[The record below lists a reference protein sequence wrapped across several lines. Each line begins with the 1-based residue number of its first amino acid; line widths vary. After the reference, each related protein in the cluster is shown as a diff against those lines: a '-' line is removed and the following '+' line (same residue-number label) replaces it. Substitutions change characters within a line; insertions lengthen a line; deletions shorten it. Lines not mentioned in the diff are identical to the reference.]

1 MADKDLA
8 ANGTQGAYVPPQLF
22 AGEAP
27 ITTTPGIVKA
37 GQVLAKYTVMA
48 KDVNN
53 KLVPYNAA
61 AADVAVVGGA
71 TSQTAKAPETRAIG
85 ILATAVDTSGTG
97 SNADTSVTYFSGG
110 CFNHAMLVWPSG
122 TSTLQL
128 RKAAFDRTPILIEQV
143 LG

>member
-8 ANGTQGAYVPPQLF
+8 ASGTEGSYAPPQLF

-27 ITTTPGIVKA
+27 ITTTPGIVKS
-37 GQVLAKYTVMA
+37 GQVLAKYTVLA

-53 KLVPYNAA
+53 KLVPYNPA
-61 AADVAVVGGA
+61 AADVAVTGGA
-71 TSQTAKAPETRAIG
+71 TSQTAKAPETRAVG
-85 ILATAVDTSGTG
+85 ILATAIDTSGTG
-97 SNADTSVTYFSGG
+97 SNADTSVAYYSGG
-110 CFNHAMLVWPSG
+110 AYNAAMLVWPAG
-122 TSTLQL
+122 ANTLQL